1 MWTWLTYLDPNL
13 SWTQISLAGTVN
25 LPAQEQSSKG
35 AKPAKGRGRP
45 GHHRGNRDTGA
56 TERRDIPQAL
66 LGPCSSTERRETQ
79 APCLISISTRQVMTG
94 GKLWKSTGDKVVV
107 PAQTLPKKATLPY
120 DEGLSAARSPS
131 SKRALCDG
139 TEHLG
144 YLSSPTTGF
153 PKSH

>member
-1 MWTWLTYLDPNL
+1 MG
-13 SWTQISLAGTVN
+13 SAGPV
-25 LPAQEQSSKG
+25 QFHGEKG
-35 AKPAKGRGRP
+35 
-45 GHHRGNRDTGA
+45 DTGSMPHFH
-56 TERRDIPQAL
+56 IHQA
-66 LGPCSSTERRETQ
+66 SDDRE
-79 APCLISISTRQVMTG
+79 
-94 GKLWKSTGDKVVV
+94 KLWKSTGDKVVV
-107 PAQTLPKKATLPY
+107 PAQTPPKKATLPY